1 MGASLALS
9 WLACSSKPEVRP
21 GAPADCEDPECT
33 AVRGSLQG
41 SANLSGSSSGSI
53 VGMAGSSSMPA
64 SDGATLSGSIE
75 VISEPDLVNDR
86 PLGLPLT
93 VKAPGASSSV
103 VSVSSASDGTFSL
116 SGVSPNT
123 SLWLGVGAFSGDA
136 ASTYV
141 DTLQLIDL
149 SQSSAPT
156 LRVLRRDVL
165 ELIVQDSFLATPI
178 QLDPAAATVIIN
190 FLDVQGKGISG
201 VTLLQP
207 TPAASSLAYDFGQAY
222 SDQAEQTSQR
232 GSLLLVNVPSSPD
245 PGSVTSLAAIG
256 NGRRYDLDLHTLA
269 GGVSIVSLK
278 QSP

>member
-1 MGASLALS
+1 GIIAGA
-9 WLACSSKPEVRP
+9 
-21 GAPADCEDPECT
+21 
-33 AVRGSLQG
+33 
-41 SANLSGSSSGSI
+41 
-53 VGMAGSSSMPA
+53 AGSSSMPG

-86 PLGLPLT
+86 PLGIPLT
-93 VKAPGASSSV
+93 VKAPGAGSSV
-103 VSVSSASDGTFSL
+103 VSVSSATDGTFSL

-123 SLWLGVGAFSGDA
+123 SLWMGVGAFSGDA

-149 SQSSAPT
+149 SQASEPT

-178 QLDPAAATVIIN
+178 QLDPAAATVIVN

-201 VTLLQP
+201 LTLLQSN
-207 TPAASSLAYDFGQAY
+207 PAASNLAYDFGQAY

-256 NGRRYDLDLHTLA
+256 NGRRYDLDLHTVA
-269 GGVSIVSLK
+269 GGVSIVTVQ